1 MTTWRWSSS
10 SAPRC
15 SLRSP
20 ARQTFRDRAEAGRN
34 LAERLREDG
43 LNEEALVLALP
54 RGGVPV
60 AFEIARGLGAPLD
73 VFVVRKLGMPG
84 HEELALGAIASGGTR
99 VVNDDL
105 VAELGIGADVLDRV
119 AAREAVELERRERLY
134 RGGRPAVGVT
144 GRTVVLVD
152 DGIATGAT
160 VRAAVSALRAG
171 HPARIVVA
179 VPTASRSAL
188 SALRSLADVVVCLVE
203 PEPFVAVALSYLDFS
218 EVSDD
223 DVRALLSQA

>member
-1 MTTWRWSSS
+1 
-10 SAPRC
+10 
-15 SLRSP
+15 
-20 ARQTFRDRAEAGRN
+20 
-34 LAERLREDG
+34 
-43 LNEEALVLALP
+43 VLALP

>member
-1 MTTWRWSSS
+1 M
-10 SAPRC
+10 
-15 SLRSP
+15 
-20 ARQTFRDRAEAGRN
+20 
-34 LAERLREDG
+34 LADRLREAG
-43 LNEEALVLALP
+43 LGEKALVLALP

-60 AFEIARGLGAPLD
+60 AFEVARGLGAPLD

-105 VAELGIGADVLDRV
+105 VEQLRIGADVLDHV
-119 AAREAVELERRERLY
+119 TAREAIELERRERLY
-134 RGGRPAVGVT
+134 RGERPVT
-144 GRTVVLVD
+144 DVAGRTVVLVD
-152 DGIATGAT
+152 DGVATGAT

-188 SALRSLADVVVCLVE
+188 SALRVLADDVVCLVA

-223 DVRALLSQA
+223 DVRDLLSHA